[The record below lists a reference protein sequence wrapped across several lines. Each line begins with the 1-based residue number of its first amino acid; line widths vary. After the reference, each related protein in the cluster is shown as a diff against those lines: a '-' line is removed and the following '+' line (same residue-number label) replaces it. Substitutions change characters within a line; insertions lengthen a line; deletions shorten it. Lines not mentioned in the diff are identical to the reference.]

1 MKKFAWRLQRVLDV
15 RIRQEQ
21 AKKAELL
28 AVTEKLTQ
36 RRSELLT
43 QRRIL
48 AELIEE
54 LHAEDA
60 ARRLSRQALFLRAS
74 QTNNALIRRLE
85 TEIEQL
91 AVEKQLKIAEVVK
104 LRRFR
109 EGLEKLREEARI
121 EFVGEQERLEQKEM
135 DERTTMRFARE
146 ILGGRASP

>member
-1 MKKFAWRLQRVLDV
+1 MKKFVWRLQRVLDV

-28 AVTEKLTQ
+28 AVTEKLAQ

-48 AELIEE
+48 CELIEQ
-54 LHAEDA
+54 LDAEDSA
-60 ARRLSRQALFLRAS
+60 ERLNRQAFFLRAS

-85 TEIEQL
+85 TDIEQL
-91 AVEKQLKIAEVVK
+91 AAEKLQKIAEVVK

-109 EGLEKLREEARI
+109 EGLEELREEAHI
-121 EFVGEQERLEQKEM
+121 EFLREQEQLEQKEM
-135 DERTTMRFARE
+135 DERTTMRCARE
-146 ILGGRASP
+146 ILGRRASP